1 MSEFTNKSVARAKD
15 LSKFMSG
22 LIEGKKGSDLVKEYK
37 LITEN
42 YIPAD
47 VLSAFDMMF
56 DQNVDIED
64 LKTASNKLFN
74 ILYKTLSSYP
84 AIKAKTDTFIYFL
97 EEDNRRI
104 ISLLESCK
112 PLIKQINKEK
122 DANLISSISLIFKQL
137 QKIDLHYRVKENIL
151 FPVLERKWENH
162 QCLKLMWSF
171 HDDIRK
177 NLKATIDCLE
187 AATFDLQHFNKTS
200 SRVFFNVHT
209 IIFRE
214 EKILFPLMLENM
226 GDESFDEMLKQT
238 IGPGLAFVR
247 PEHKSPEK
255 HKDDSSVTLNDIKL
269 KTGNITPEQIEL
281 IFKYLPVDI
290 TYVDEND
297 KVVFYSDPPHRIFP
311 RTPSIIG
318 RKLQNCH
325 PPESVGIVNNIVES
339 FRKNE
344 KDEASFW
351 IHLGPKYVLIKY
363 FAVRDGENNFKGT
376 LEVSQE
382 ISEIQKIEG
391 DRRLLDW

>member
-1 MSEFTNKSVARAKD
+1 MSEFTNKSVARATD
-15 LSKFMSG
+15 LSKFMYG

-84 AIKAKTDTFIYFL
+84 AIKARTDTFIYYL

-112 PLIKQINKEK
+112 PLIKQINNEK
-122 DANLISSISLIFKQL
+122 GAHLISKISRIFQQL
-137 QKIDLHYRVKENIL
+137 QKIDVHYRVKENIL
-151 FPVLERKWENH
+151 FPVLERKWKSH

-177 NLKATIDCLE
+177 NIKATIDCLE
-187 AATFDLQHFNKTS
+187 AETFDLRLFNKLS

-226 GDESFDEMLKQT
+226 GDESFD
-238 IGPGLAFVR
+238 
-247 PEHKSPEK
+247 
-255 HKDDSSVTLNDIKL
+255 
-269 KTGNITPEQIEL
+269 
-281 IFKYLPVDI
+281 
-290 TYVDEND
+290 
-297 KVVFYSDPPHRIFP
+297 
-311 RTPSIIG
+311 
-318 RKLQNCH
+318 
-325 PPESVGIVNNIVES
+325 
-339 FRKNE
+339 
-344 KDEASFW
+344 
-351 IHLGPKYVLIKY
+351 
-363 FAVRDGENNFKGT
+363 
-376 LEVSQE
+376 
-382 ISEIQKIEG
+382 
-391 DRRLLDW
+391 

>member
-1 MSEFTNKSVARAKD
+1 MSEFTNKSSIRAKD

-22 LIEGKKGSDLVKEYK
+22 LIEGKNGSELVKEYK

-47 VLSAFDMMF
+47 VLSAFDIMISK
-56 DQNVDIED
+56 NYNIEE

-74 ILYKTLSSYP
+74 ILYKTLSAYP
-84 AIKAKTDTFIYFL
+84 ALKAGTNTFIYFL
-97 EEDNRRI
+97 QEDNRRI
-104 ISLLESCK
+104 ISLLETCK
-112 PLIKQINKEK
+112 PLIKQINKEENTVIIT
-122 DANLISSISLIFKQL
+122 DISRIFKQL
-137 QKIDLHYRVKENIL
+137 QKTDIHYTVKENIL
-151 FPVLERKWENH
+151 FPVLESEWKNH

-177 NLKATIDCLE
+177 NIKTTIDCLE
-187 AATFDLQHFNKTS
+187 ADTFDLRLFNKIS
-200 SRVFFNVHT
+200 SRVFFNVYT

-214 EKILFPLMLENM
+214 EKILFPLILENI
-226 GDESFDEMLKQT
+226 GEELLDNMLKQT
-238 IGPGLAFVR
+238 MELGLAFAE
-247 PEHKSPEK
+247 PKYKLAEK
-255 HKDDSSVTLNDIKL
+255 AKPTVSLSEDKIKL
-269 KTGNITPEQIEL
+269 KTGSISPEQIEL
-281 IFKYLPVDI
+281 IFKHLPVDI

-339 FRKNE
+339 FRKNL

-351 IHLGPKYVLIKY
+351 IHLGTRYVLIKY
-363 FAVRDGENNFKGT
+363 FAVRDGDNNFKGT

-382 ISEIQKIEG
+382 INEIQKIEG
-391 DRRLLDW
+391 ERRLLDW